1 NVIDAGTDPDGR
13 IAYIKIIYEK
23 IPIVIV
29 SIYAPAQLSERCS
42 FFKDIR
48 FYIPSTKWLI
58 VGGDFNCVPD
68 NIKDRLQHGILTDNQ
83 SYPLLLQNMINPLL
97 LDEIFRSKHPRKITY
112 SYHNDSRTIHSRID
126 LFFGSKIIKQNTTE
140 IYYLPVGLSDHDS
153 IVLKL
158 NIPSNND
165 KEFHRWICNPTM
177 ITRNTFMEQFKLIWN
192 VFLKTA
198 DFDSTEWW
206 NDFKTSLIF
215 LLQEEERHYND
226 ECRYELRQLQC
237 EYRFRATNPTENDMI
252 QLDIIRKEIYGI
264 LEKKIS
270 NNVLGQQEQ
279 DVTSLSI
286 LAKARIAHAKSNKS
300 RIIFL
305 DHPVK
310 GRVDSNIDMIETATN
325 FYEQLYDTKPIDI
338 SCWNELFDD
347 IPSLNKIDS
356 DKLECDITLTECNDA
371 LKSMAMGRS
380 PGTDGITVEVW
391 KKIFPIIGEYYVR
404 MINTAKLKGHFHEGF
419 LNALLTLLKKDDNNN
434 GSLKNYRPLS
444 LMNIDYKILSK
455 VLSIRLRKVLDQ
467 VIHIDQ
473 SCGIPGRTIHDNV
486 HIIRSIIEYYSR
498 HRDPIAIIQWDQE
511 KAFDRINHVYLLET
525 LKRLGFGSNYINWI
539 KLLYLNATF
548 KIKINN
554 SITDPISFKSGIRQG
569 CPLSGGLFV
578 LCIEP
583 LLHNIRRN
591 VRIPGVL
598 PPGSQ
603 FPSVVRSILN
613 KENVNVNI
621 KLSAYADD
629 VCTIAFN
636 VNDERE
642 TQAMF
647 ELYNNASGGKT
658 NKDKTI
664 IFWISDWLDPPNF
677 KSKIEREYCHFLGVP
692 IDTKGKIPSI
702 ELDKMILNV
711 NQQMGM
717 WSTIKLSLF
726 ERATVLKS
734 FILSRL
740 VYCFSLMPLPKKTI
754 ENLQKDINKCF
765 WNNKHQS
772 ISFYT
777 CVGKKGNGGFALLHL
792 NSMIASYRIKCGL
805 KIFST
810 TPKIWKFYAYQ
821 HVGIQLRTYAPWI
834 WTNLTPHFNDETNFF
849 GDVACRTVH
858 WIKKGGKLSIDDSEP
873 SAYWQLIN
881 RCVFRPPI
889 CCQRVPHLKNNSAFF
904 EIIHK
909 SKLPTTVTEFWIL
922 LANYGVNTRERLGKT
937 MEEKQCLYCNL
948 PETTT
953 HLFIQCCFFQ
963 ELFTMMLTYIQNA
976 SGIIIERKVDEIVYL
991 KTILSIDSTLV
1002 QRKTSFIIGNYLHS
1016 IWLFRSITIH
1026 GGRRHNCN
1034 GCKSIFKTKMKY
1046 LPYDNG

>member
-1 NVIDAGTDPDGR
+1 MVELLTSKL
-13 IAYIKIIYEK
+13 YMKK
-23 IPIVIV
+23 IPIVIASV
-29 SIYAPAQLSERCS
+29 FAPAQLSERCS

-48 FYIPSTKWLI
+48 VYIPSTKWLI

-68 NIKDRLQHGILTDNQ
+68 NIQDRLQHGILTDNQ

-97 LDEIFRSKHPRKITY
+97 LDEIFRSKHPLELIY
-112 SYHNDSRTIHSRID
+112 FSD
-126 LFFGSKIIKQNTTE
+126 LKLSKNNTTE

-165 KEFHRWICNPTM
+165 KEFHRWICNSMM
-177 ITRNTFMEQFKLIWN
+177 ITRNTFTEQFQLIWN

-215 LLQEEERHYND
+215 LLQEEERYYND

-252 QLDIIRKEIYGI
+252 QLDIIRKEIYKI
-264 LEKKIS
+264 LEEKIS
-270 NNVLGQQEQ
+270 NNVLDQQEQ

-325 FYEQLYDTKPIDI
+325 FYEQLYDTKPIDR

-356 DKLECDITLTECNDA
+356 DKLECDITLTECNET
-371 LKSMAMGRS
+371 LKSVAMGRS

-419 LNALLTLLKKDDNNN
+419 LNALRTLLKKDDNNN

-467 VIHIDQ
+467 IIHLDQ
-473 SCGIPGRTIHDNV
+473 SYGIPY
-486 HIIRSIIEYYSR
+486 IE
-498 HRDPIAIIQWDQE
+498 IQWDQE

-525 LKRLGFGSNYINWI
+525 LKRLGFGSNFINWI
-539 KLLYLNATF
+539 
-548 KIKINN
+548 
-554 SITDPISFKSGIRQG
+554 KSGIRQG

-591 VRIPGVL
+591 ARIPGVL
-598 PPGSQ
+598 PPGSR

-613 KENVNVNI
+613 KDNVNVNI

-642 TQAMF
+642 TQAIF

-677 KSKIEREYCHFLGVP
+677 KSKIEREYCNFLGVP
-692 IDTKGKIPSI
+692 IDTKGKMPSI

-711 NQQMGM
+711 KQQMGM

-726 ERATVLKS
+726 ERAT
-734 FILSRL
+734 
-740 VYCFSLMPLPKKTI
+740 KTI
-754 ENLQKDINKCF
+754 ENLQKDINKFF

-772 ISFYT
+772 INFYT

-805 KIFST
+805 KIIST

-858 WIKKGGKLSIDDSEP
+858 WIKQGGKLSIDDSEP

-948 PETTT
+948 PETTI
-953 HLFIQCCFFQ
+953 HLFIQ
-963 ELFTMMLTYIQNA
+963 
-976 SGIIIERKVDEIVYL
+976 
-991 KTILSIDSTLV
+991 
-1002 QRKTSFIIGNYLHS
+1002 
-1016 IWLFRSITIH
+1016 
-1026 GGRRHNCN
+1026 
-1034 GCKSIFKTKMKY
+1034 
-1046 LPYDNG
+1046 

>member
-1 NVIDAGTDPDGR
+1 MLVIISYNIRGLTSSNKHKLLRIWLNETQHDVILLQELHMTKLKHLEIFRKAFSEYHITCSLGTWAAGGTLVMIKKKYNVIDTGTDSDGR

-29 SIYAPAQLSERCS
+29 SVFAPAQLSERCS

-58 VGGDFNCVPD
+58 VDGDFNCVPD
-68 NIKDRLQHGILTDNQ
+68 NIQDRLQHGILTDNQ

-97 LDEIFRSKHPRKITY
+97 LDEIFRSKHPLELIY
-112 SYHNDSRTIHSRID
+112 FSD
-126 LFFGSKIIKQNTTE
+126 LKLSKKNTTE

-165 KEFHRWICNPTM
+165 KEFHRWICNSMM
-177 ITRNTFMEQFKLIWN
+177 ITRNTFTEQFQLIWN

-215 LLQEEERHYND
+215 LLQEEERYYND

-252 QLDIIRKEIYGI
+252 QLDIIRKEIYKI
-264 LEKKIS
+264 LEEKIS
-270 NNVLGQQEQ
+270 NNVLDQQEQ

-325 FYEQLYDTKPIDI
+325 FYEQLYDTKPIDR

-356 DKLECDITLTECNDA
+356 DKLECDITLTECNET
-371 LKSMAMGRS
+371 LKSVAMGRY

-419 LNALLTLLKKDDNNN
+419 LNALRTLLKKDDNNN

-467 VIHIDQ
+467 IIHLDQ
-473 SCGIPGRTIHDNV
+473 SYGIPCRTIHDNV

-525 LKRLGFGSNYINWI
+525 LKRLGFG
-539 KLLYLNATF
+539 
-548 KIKINN
+548 
-554 SITDPISFKSGIRQG
+554 IRQG

-591 VRIPGVL
+591 ARIPGVL
-598 PPGSQ
+598 PPGSR

-613 KENVNVNI
+613 KDNVNVNI

-642 TQAMF
+642 TQAIF

-677 KSKIEREYCHFLGVP
+677 KSKIEREYCNFLGVP
-692 IDTKGKIPSI
+692 IDTKGKMPSI

-711 NQQMGM
+711 KQQMGM
-717 WSTIKLSLF
+717 WATIKLSLF

-734 FILSRL
+734 FILSQL

-754 ENLQKDINKCF
+754 ENLQKDINKFF

-772 ISFYT
+772 INFYT

-805 KIFST
+805 KIIST

-858 WIKKGGKLSIDDSEP
+858 WIKQGGKLSIDDSEP

-889 CCQRVPHLKNNSAFF
+889 CCQRVPHLK
-904 EIIHK
+904 K
-909 SKLPTTVTEFWIL
+909 
-922 LANYGVNTRERLGKT
+922 
-937 MEEKQCLYCNL
+937 
-948 PETTT
+948 
-953 HLFIQCCFFQ
+953 
-963 ELFTMMLTYIQNA
+963 
-976 SGIIIERKVDEIVYL
+976 
-991 KTILSIDSTLV
+991 
-1002 QRKTSFIIGNYLHS
+1002 
-1016 IWLFRSITIH
+1016 
-1026 GGRRHNCN
+1026 
-1034 GCKSIFKTKMKY
+1034 
-1046 LPYDNG
+1046 